1 MTKKDKAK
9 ELFVLFLAFFKT
21 GFFTVGGGYAMIP
34 IIQRVIVEEKK
45 WLNETE
51 MIDCLAIC
59 QTLPGAIAVNAATY
73 IGNKRNGLAGAAVAT
88 LGMLMPSIL
97 CVTAVV
103 LLLGALGENTYIS
116 GAFIAIK
123 ASACGLIVVTVFGMA
138 KKVLKNPFHWTVAL
152 LVFVSI
158 SIFEIMAVIPII
170 LGGTAGI
177 IYTAVKR
184 KRAEAGDHQ

>member
-1 MTKKDKAK
+1 
-9 ELFVLFLAFFKT
+9 
-21 GFFTVGGGYAMIP
+21 
-34 IIQRVIVEEKK
+34 VIVEEKK
-45 WLNETE
+45 RLNETE

-184 KRAEAGDHQ
+184 KRIDAGEDQ